1 MRRRPREDGE
11 GRRRGGPA
19 GGPFSLRVRVGPFV
33 VAVRADDER
42 VIRAIRE
49 LAIDDTA
56 VEGPNAPGVF
66 DPSADVGGPCS
77 LSPAPAEAVCALTL
91 STARGFAP
99 AALPPREQAAAVFE
113 DVELHASLSKRTL
126 VLGRGSVVEIDEDG
140 LAARGYI
147 APLHVLHPW
156 IVAHR
161 IFTLS
166 VIELM
171 RGLGACYL
179 HAGCVCDGEKGI
191 LVCGASGRGKS
202 TLTYALARDDFAF
215 LSDDGVFLRR
225 SRTGIEVFSWPEKLK
240 LDRRSCSFFGE
251 LAPYADTKTKTEIP
265 LCRTGIRQVA
275 GRATPVALIVP
286 ARTGGESSEIGT
298 IARHD
303 AFARVLAQT
312 IPLLDPAAIGAQLEI
327 LSDLVTA
334 CRCYELRA
342 ATDFDRIPSLV
353 RDAVFPTMEASA

>member
-1 MRRRPREDGE
+1 MRPRSRE
-11 GRRRGGPA
+11 RGA
-19 GGPFSLRVRVGPFV
+19 GGPLTLRVRVGPFL
-33 VAVRADDER
+33 VAVQADDER

-49 LAIDDTA
+49 LALDDSA
-56 VEGPNAPGVF
+56 VEDEVARIGEAAEDDAAGF
-66 DPSADVGGPCS
+66 AEAMEDGAASS
-77 LSPAPAEAVCALTL
+77 AEAVCTLAL
-91 STARGFAP
+91 STAGRADSADF
-99 AALPPREQAAAVFE
+99 PPRESAVAVFE
-113 DVELHASLSKRTL
+113 DVELHASPAKRTL
-126 VLGRGSVVEIDEDG
+126 VVGRGSVVEIDV
-140 LAARGYI
+140 AAPVGRGRI

-179 HAGCVCDGEKGI
+179 HAGCVSEGEKGI
-191 LVCGASGRGKS
+191 LFCGASGGGKS
-202 TLTYALARDDFAF
+202 TLTYALARDRFSF

-225 SRTGIEVFSWPEKLK
+225 GPSGIEAFSWPEKLK

-251 LAPYADTKTKTEIP
+251 LGAYADTTAKTEIP
-265 LCRTGIRQVA
+265 LRRTGIKRIA
-275 GRATPVALIVP
+275 KRAFPVAIVVP
-286 ARTGGESSEIGT
+286 ARTAERESAIGA

-312 IPLLDPAAIGAQLEI
+312 IPLLDSAEMNAQLDI
-327 LSDLVTA
+327 LSDLVAA
-334 CRCYELRA
+334 CRCFELKA

-353 RDAVFPTMEASA
+353 RDAVFSTKEEAA

>member
-11 GRRRGGPA
+11 GLRRGGPA
-19 GGPFSLRVRVGPFV
+19 GGPLSLRVRAGPFLV
-33 VAVRADDER
+33 EVRADDER

-49 LAIDDTA
+49 LALDDTA
-56 VEGPNAPGVF
+56 VEESGPE
-66 DPSADVGGPCS
+66 
-77 LSPAPAEAVCALTL
+77 AEATCTLTL
-91 STARGFAP
+91 STVGCPAP
-99 AALPPREQAAAVFE
+99 SDLPPREQAAAVFE
-113 DVELHASLSKRTL
+113 DVELHASPAKRTL
-126 VLGRGSVVEIDEDG
+126 VLGRGSVVEIGADG

-179 HAGCVCDGEKGI
+179 HAGCVADGEKGI
-191 LVCGASGRGKS
+191 LVCGASGQGKS
-202 TLTYALARDDFAF
+202 TLTYALARDGFAF

-225 SRTGIEVFSWPEKLK
+225 SGSGMEVFSWPEKLK
-240 LDRRSCSFFGE
+240 LDRRSCSFFEE
-251 LAPYADTKTKTEIP
+251 LRRYADTETKTEIP
-265 LCRTGIRQVA
+265 LCRTGIRQIA
-275 GRATPVALIVP
+275 GKATPVALIVP
-286 ARTGGESSEIGT
+286 ARTAGGASAIVPF
-298 IARHD
+298 ARHD

-312 IPLLDPAAIGAQLEI
+312 IPLLDPAAMDAQLGI

-342 ATDFDRIPSLV
+342 AMDFDRIPSLV
-353 RDAVFPTMEASA
+353 RGAVFSTTEALL

>member
-1 MRRRPREDGE
+1 
-11 GRRRGGPA
+11 
-19 GGPFSLRVRVGPFV
+19 
-33 VAVRADDER
+33 
-42 VIRAIRE
+42 
-49 LAIDDTA
+49 
-56 VEGPNAPGVF
+56 
-66 DPSADVGGPCS
+66 
-77 LSPAPAEAVCALTL
+77 VCALTL
-91 STARGFAP
+91 STAGGLAP
-99 AALPPREQAAAVFE
+99 AGLTPREQAAAVFE
-113 DVELHASLSKRTL
+113 DVELHASPAKRTL
-126 VLGRGSVVEIDEDG
+126 VLGRGSVVEIGADG

-179 HAGCVCDGEKGI
+179 HAGCVSDGEKGI

-202 TLTYALARDDFAF
+202 TLTYALARDSFAF

-225 SRTGIEVFSWPEKLK
+225 SGSGIEVFSWPEKLK
-240 LDRRSCSFFGE
+240 LDSRSCSFFEE
-251 LAPYADTKTKTEIP
+251 LRPYADTKTKIEIP
-265 LCRTGIRQVA
+265 LRRTGIRRIA
-275 GRATPVALIVP
+275 SKASPVALVVP
-286 ARTGGESSEIGT
+286 ARAAGGASEIGA

-312 IPLLDPAAIGAQLEI
+312 IPLLDPAAMDVQLEI

-342 ATDFDRIPSLV
+342 AMDFDRIPSLV
-353 RDAVFPTMEASA
+353 RSAVCPTTEALV